1 MQSVPKDL
9 AMWSFP
15 IALAPQKID
24 ARRPNSAPTAYKE
37 NEDAEAAKIAKMEKE
52 IAKYKKQQ
60 NLQKKSA
67 QKNKAGSDDDE
78 PESEERSD
86 NEGGPAVFSSAITPL
101 GRLPAAAP
109 RPPVVLRK
117 SNKATTQTKTQRRSL
132 LLVPQPAAA
141 SAEDQDDEVDDW
153 EDAMDIDDERQPPN
167 SSSSRSSVSPR
178 RHHRS
183 YTPSR
188 GRRSRSRSR
197 GQGSPGGNR
206 SCSRDRVPVR
216 SPPRRVASP
225 VHRSRSSPHRGRS
238 HERAPVSSPQR
249 STSQTGSLSRR
260 TTSPAR
266 TPGPEKRRTP
276 PSRSPPPAA
285 KRTKA
290 EAAKFADNFKAGS
303 RPKAADYE
311 DIVQALLIRAMAEY
325 SVYILTVYAFPDT
338 DMQKKWIK
346 KRGSQIRGVMV
357 TMYRSLFAS
366 HYGFKRSSAAAAIK
380 DNIERHR
387 QVSDC
392 AAFHYKNVK
401 DRTGFASNKII
412 AEVRH
417 LTSFKDK
424 QSLGAIFPSY
434 FNPISLPS
442 LALDFTLLEHLT
454 SEWSTGAFIK
464 ADFTEKDASNSY
476 RTHLTDIETW
486 SSYSKDVIETIRRRW
501 YTNASRNIGVAMS
514 SEKLT
519 HIDHT
524 QEDSLRAELEGRTGA
539 TDSESEPEEATAEQ
553 PDAAVVANTGGAEA
567 AEVMAT

>member
-1 MQSVPKDL
+1 
-9 AMWSFP
+9 
-15 IALAPQKID
+15 
-24 ARRPNSAPTAYKE
+24 
-37 NEDAEAAKIAKMEKE
+37 
-52 IAKYKKQQ
+52 
-60 NLQKKSA
+60 
-67 QKNKAGSDDDE
+67 
-78 PESEERSD
+78 
-86 NEGGPAVFSSAITPL
+86 
-101 GRLPAAAP
+101 
-109 RPPVVLRK
+109 
-117 SNKATTQTKTQRRSL
+117 
-132 LLVPQPAAA
+132 
-141 SAEDQDDEVDDW
+141 
-153 EDAMDIDDERQPPN
+153 
-167 SSSSRSSVSPR
+167 
-178 RHHRS
+178 
-183 YTPSR
+183 
-188 GRRSRSRSR
+188 
-197 GQGSPGGNR
+197 
-206 SCSRDRVPVR
+206 
-216 SPPRRVASP
+216 
-225 VHRSRSSPHRGRS
+225 
-238 HERAPVSSPQR
+238 
-249 STSQTGSLSRR
+249 
-260 TTSPAR
+260 
-266 TPGPEKRRTP
+266 
-276 PSRSPPPAA
+276 PPPAA

-338 DMQKKWIK
+338 DMQKKWVRECWRAAGKIAGKRFALSDRMANLIK

-519 HIDHT
+519 HINHT

-539 TDSESEPEEATAEQ
+539 TDSE
-553 PDAAVVANTGGAEA
+553 
-567 AEVMAT
+567 